1 MPDIDILRVSNDLG
15 SPWLIASCI
24 WPQFWYDGGVSEVVV
39 EIVVDAFCRHLP
51 VVKPLWM
58 QAAMA
63 LAEVLP
69 DVLGL
74 AADAIPT

>member
-1 MPDIDILRVSNDLG
+1 MRISDDLG
-15 SPWLIASCI
+15 SPWLVASCVR
-24 WPQFWYDGGVSEVVV
+24 PQFWYDGGVSQIVV